1 MHNISG
7 IPCSPVCMVC
17 FLSVT
22 CRPFTGLDSKCMR
35 VYHFLAAL
43 ESVSEGEERDVR
55 NCMKRFVLN

>member
-43 ESVSEGEERDVR
+43 ERDRENVSEGEERDV
-55 NCMKRFVLN
+55 L